1 MADYNEIYR
10 AYREFKVL
18 VDEILDDIFVEG
30 YDNIEDRDE
39 RDRILQERFDEQSKG
54 LWENCLKGLWEN
66 CLGDI
71 VKIIALIASSE
82 YGHEFK
88 V

>member
-10 AYREFKVL
+10 AYREFKAI
-18 VDEILDDIFVEG
+18 VDEVLDDIFGEG
-30 YDNIEDRDE
+30 YDNTDDRDE

-54 LWENCLKGLWEN
+54 LWENG
-66 CLGDI
+66 LGD
-71 VKIIALIASSE
+71 VVEIIALIASSE
-82 YGHEFK
+82 YGHEFE

>member
-10 AYREFKVL
+10 AYREFKMI
-18 VDEILDDIFVEG
+18 VDEILDDIFGEC
-30 YDNIEDRDE
+30 YDNTDDRDE

-54 LWENCLKGLWEN
+54 LWENG
-66 CLGDI
+66 LGDV

-82 YGHEFK
+82 YGHEFE

>member
-10 AYREFKVL
+10 AYREFKMI
-18 VDEILDDIFVEG
+18 VDEILDDIFGEG
-30 YDNIEDRDE
+30 YDNTEDRGE
-39 RDRILQERFDEQSKG
+39 RDRILQERFDERSKG
-54 LWENCLKGLWEN
+54 LWENS
-66 CLGDI
+66 LGDV

-82 YGHEFK
+82 YGHEFE

>member
-10 AYREFKVL
+10 AYREFKVI
-18 VDEILDDIFVEG
+18 VDEILDDIFGEG
-30 YDNIEDRDE
+30 YDNTEDRDE

-54 LWENCLKGLWEN
+54 LCENG
-66 CLGDI
+66 LGD
-71 VKIIALIASSE
+71 VVNIIALIASSE
-82 YGHEFK
+82 YGHEFE

>member
-10 AYREFKVL
+10 AYREFKMI
-18 VDEILDDIFVEG
+18 VDEILDDIFGEG
-30 YDNIEDRDE
+30 YDNTEDRDE
-39 RDRILQERFDEQSKG
+39 RDRILQERFDERSKG
-54 LWENCLKGLWEN
+54 LWENG
-66 CLGDI
+66 LGDV

-82 YGHEFK
+82 YGHEFE

>member
-18 VDEILDDIFVEG
+18 VDEILDDIFGEG
-30 YDNIEDRDE
+30 YDNTEDRDE

-54 LWENCLKGLWEN
+54 LWENG
-66 CLGDI
+66 LGDV

-82 YGHEFK
+82 YGHEFEM
-88 V
+88 

>member
-10 AYREFKVL
+10 AYREFKAI
-18 VDEILDDIFVEG
+18 VDEILDDIFGEG
-30 YDNIEDRDE
+30 YDNTDDRDE

-54 LWENCLKGLWEN
+54 LWENG
-66 CLGDI
+66 LGD
-71 VKIIALIASSE
+71 VVRIIALIASSE
-82 YGHEFK
+82 YGHEFE